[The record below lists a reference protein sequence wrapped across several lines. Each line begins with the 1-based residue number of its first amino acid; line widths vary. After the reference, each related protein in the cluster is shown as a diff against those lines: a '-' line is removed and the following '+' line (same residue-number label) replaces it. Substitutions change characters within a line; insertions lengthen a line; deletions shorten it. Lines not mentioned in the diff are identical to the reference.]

1 MADQYALG
9 WILASLLALIALF
22 RVVAKGKREGGSSAR
37 IECVKSAVTS
47 GWDSGS
53 ADSNADVVI
62 VGAGVAGSAL
72 AYTLG
77 KVNLQSPATLPY
89 CSLSLSFPT
98 SRCFHFFFPLLYCV
112 IFTLAS
118 MGSGISN
125 NVYSM
130 VLWQFKR
137 AVGPWLS
144 YASYSDHFWNNQDI
158 SNSYFSWHSVL
169 SYFKCCHPNLI
180 FIRSAALQY
189 HVENCY
195 VC

>member
-1 MADQYALG
+1 
-9 WILASLLALIALF
+9 
-22 RVVAKGKREGGSSAR
+22 
-37 IECVKSAVTS
+37 
-47 GWDSGS
+47 
-53 ADSNADVVI
+53 
-62 VGAGVAGSAL
+62 
-72 AYTLG
+72 
-77 KVNLQSPATLPY
+77 
-89 CSLSLSFPT
+89 
-98 SRCFHFFFPLLYCV
+98 
-112 IFTLAS
+112 

-195 VC
+195 VCWFGRLNQFTVITKQREVTQAQIRWLLRSTAWVCFELVVLYNHSVIGCGNFAFYFIFISFLSIYTSLVCYFLQRWVVKETDFSRPISWLPKISFSWRLFGNLHHW

>member
-1 MADQYALG
+1 MTLNNRGDDAQPPAHVLHIGSAFFLIPAKHRIERPQEEREREGAIVVEAERLGLSFSGSPWARDTAEMADQYALG

-98 SRCFHFFFPLLYCV
+98 SRCFHFFFHCCIV
-112 IFTLAS
+112 S
-118 MGSGISN
+118 
-125 NVYSM
+125 
-130 VLWQFKR
+130 
-137 AVGPWLS
+137 
-144 YASYSDHFWNNQDI
+144 
-158 SNSYFSWHSVL
+158 FSL
-169 SYFKCCHPNLI
+169 
-180 FIRSAALQY
+180 
-189 HVENCY
+189 
-195 VC
+195 